1 MEISK
6 SEYEKLVKDQSK
18 LQALES
24 GGVDNWEFY
33 GDALEEW
40 NAENELEEKLS
51 DLITALSE
59 IFGQCAYEPSE
70 RGAGIAFNDEAF
82 DEAMRE
88 LVQRKVIFGEDK

>member
-33 GDALEEW
+33 EDALKEW
-40 NAENELEEKLS
+40 NDENELEEKRTGLIN
-51 DLITALSE
+51 DLAA

-70 RGAGIAFNDEAF
+70 RGAGIAFNDDIF
-82 DEAMRE
+82 DEVMRE
-88 LVQRKVIFGEDK
+88 FAQRKVIFGEEE